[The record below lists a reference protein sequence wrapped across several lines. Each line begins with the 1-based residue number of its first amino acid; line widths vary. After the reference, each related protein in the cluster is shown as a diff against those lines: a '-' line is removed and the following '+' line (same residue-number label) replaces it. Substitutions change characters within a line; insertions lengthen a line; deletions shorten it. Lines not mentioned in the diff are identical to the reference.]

1 MKLNTT
7 SQYAIRIMQKFAAQ
21 NQRQFRAKE
30 LSEELAIPYKYLTK
44 VMKMLLDSDLL
55 VSIRGRE
62 GGYIIAKNPA
72 EIKVIDITQA
82 VNECH
87 DFDKCILGLGVCQE
101 INTCAL
107 HEQWTAARK
116 KIVSMLR
123 GTTLKDIAN
132 SEDKKEALFKQEF

>member
-7 SQYAIRIMQKFAAQ
+7 SQYAIRIMQRFAQ
-21 NQRQFRAKE
+21 ENEKQFKARE
-30 LSEELAIPYKYLTK
+30 LSDELSIPYKYLTK
-44 VMKMLLDSDLL
+44 VMKMLLDSELL
-55 VSIRGRE
+55 ASIRGRD
-62 GGYIIAKNPA
+62 GGYIIAKNPQ

-87 DFDKCILGLGVCQE
+87 DFDKCILGLGVCKE
-101 INTCAL
+101 IDTCAL

-123 GTTLKDIAN
+123 ETSLKDIIR
-132 SEDKKEALFKQEF
+132 SSISSISK

>member
-1 MKLNTT
+1 
-7 SQYAIRIMQKFAAQ
+7 MQKFAQ
-21 NQRQFRAKE
+21 ESKRQFRAKE

-44 VMKMLLDSDLL
+44 VMKMLLNSDLL

-62 GGYIIAKNPA
+62 GGDIIAKNPA

-101 INTCAL
+101 IDTCAL

-123 GTTLKDIAN
+123 ETTLKDIAN